1 MPQLELNIEELAQHI
16 FKKRRLEVFNP
27 VYDKLFEDIEVAV
40 KEQAND
46 LALSEMKY
54 HLIEFNNESERT
66 ELLIAVQ
73 QIITEELIK
82 LLRIDLFDK

>member
-16 FKKRRLEVFNP
+16 FKKRRLEVFDP

-54 HLIEFNNESERT
+54 HLIDFSKEAEKT
-66 ELLIAVQ
+66 ELLIELQ
-73 QIITEELIK
+73 QIITEELIRR
-82 LLRIDLFDK
+82 LRVDL

>member
-54 HLIEFNNESERT
+54 HSIEFNKEAEKSE
-66 ELLIAVQ
+66 L
-73 QIITEELIK
+73 IITLQQLMYEELAK
-82 LLRIDLFDK
+82 SLRVDL

>member
-54 HLIEFNNESERT
+54 HLIDFSKEAEKT
-66 ELLIAVQ
+66 ELLIELQ
-73 QIITEELIK
+73 QIITEELIRR
-82 LLRIDLFDK
+82 LRIDL